1 MPFDGRDFFENRA
14 LDRIDAVAHLLAT
27 ERQWCKGSLQTPDGR
42 HCLVGA
48 MQAVH
53 AQALLEPFIL
63 RAIRDVTGR
72 SCWRIEAFNDRR
84 STDHAA
90 VLCVLRKARERIAAG
105 EPPYPLRPKR
115 LRSSAFGRWLK
126 FAAGWPARLLKS
138 DTTQAAQIWPYQTQS
153 TPYQTQAWPRQVSPA
168 QQRHAADELCGIDS

>member
-1 MPFDGRDFFENRA
+1 MPFDGQDFIENRA
-14 LDRIDAVAHLLAT
+14 LDRIDAVARLLAT

-42 HCLVGA
+42 RCLVGA

-90 VLCVLRKARERIAAG
+90 VLCVLRRARERIVAG
-105 EPPYPLRPKR
+105 EPPYPLRSHR
-115 LRSSAFGRWLK
+115 LRSDAFGRWLK
-126 FAAGWPARLLKS
+126 SAATWPARLLKS
-138 DTTQAAQIWPYQTQS
+138 GGTQAAQVWPYQTH
-153 TPYQTQAWPRQVSPA
+153 AWPHQMRPVP
-168 QQRHAADELCGIDS
+168 QRHDAGELCDVDR

>member
-1 MPFDGRDFFENRA
+1 MPFDGREFIENRA
-14 LDRIDAVAHLLAT
+14 LDRIDAVTRLLAT

-53 AQALLEPFIL
+53 AQALLEPFVL

-90 VLCVLRKARERIAAG
+90 VLCVLRKARERIATG

-115 LRSSAFGRWLK
+115 LRSGVFGRWLES
-126 FAAGWPARLLKS
+126 AAAWPTRRLKS
-138 DTTQAAQIWPYQTQS
+138 EGMQARPYQMEAKT
-153 TPYQTQAWPRQVSPA
+153 YQTQAWPHQTTPQR
-168 QQRHAADELCGIDS
+168 QRHAADELCDIDS